1 MGSGDR
7 LRVRIGQAVRLQGEP
22 QCIVAVLFRE
32 PANMV
37 SITANMAD

>member
-1 MGSGDR
+1 MGSGDK
-7 LRVRIGQAVRLQGEP
+7 LRVRIGQAVGLQGEP
-22 QCIVAVLFRE
+22 QCIAAVLFRE

>member
-1 MGSGDR
+1 MGSGDK